1 MRKTDS
7 IEVKLGNVDSVLR
20 NDLEAIQVVNVSDQA
35 IESDLNRR

>member
-1 MRKTDS
+1 MSKADS